1 VAPEE
6 SISAASVAARQGA
19 WAQVAGSCTRSR
31 RVLEA
36 SRRFGQEHR
45 TGTSGG
51 FPASPECLI
60 APRRWLSVLW
70 PTIFMAVDRGT
81 PARSRFGT
89 AVRRKSWGMRPG
101 RPARQHAVSHALRKD
116 LIGRPVRWNTHGMIA
131 RVAFSTALV
140 RARWRSSTAR
150 RAGGEGD
157 WRPSAFSVSP
167 GSRCSQPLWSRPG
180 SVDRNHNDASG
191 PPPSVSSRKSW

>member
-70 PTIFMAVDRGT
+70 PTIFMAVDRGDT
-81 PARSRFGT
+81 RPFEVRDGGAPEVVGDASREARPPARRQ
-89 AVRRKSWGMRPG
+89 P
-101 RPARQHAVSHALRKD
+101 RPAEGLDRSAGAMEYPRD
-116 LIGRPVRWNTHGMIA
+116 D
-131 RVAFSTALV
+131 
-140 RARWRSSTAR
+140 RARGFLHRAGAR
-150 RAGGEGD
+150 ALALQHGSQGGGEGD